1 MDLEVLCR
9 YKRTFFNQCELVM
22 VLPLFKA
29 VEDMNMCLIMFDLVF
44 WGQGKK
50 EILITKLH
58 NTQIAQIGS
67 LRRRCQLNKM
77 TFVVLS
83 KRLSAIG
90 SSALQLFGD
99 THPGCPGNMFPC
111 ELCKMCIFALR

>member
-1 MDLEVLCR
+1 
-9 YKRTFFNQCELVM
+9 M

-29 VEDMNMCLIMFDLVF
+29 VEDMNMCLILLDLVF

-83 KRLSAIG
+83 KRLCNRIFCFAAVWG
-90 SSALQLFGD
+90 AV
-99 THPGCPGNMFPC
+99 C
-111 ELCKMCIFALR
+111 EG